1 MAKLMSAQL
10 SMFDLMTCEA
20 SDSAISS
27 QGFLGGGLL
36 ELSPEWTGGPIGG
49 ARPRHARRSQSP
61 GKSYS
66 ARNAQAET
74 LSGALDELASQ
85 YAQIAATHGL
95 PTVATFGRKSGA
107 SSPSAALQELLAS
120 KLQAAKPLMRG
131 SPEYGVHWKFVDTL
145 LGPPICRLAPSMRRI
160 SERDYSG
167 ALPWPT
173 PTANE
178 HTRGAG
184 TIRPHDTGI
193 PLTQRVA
200 QMTAWPT
207 PKASDGDGGRTTKTE
222 GGGNWHLPIA
232 TREASPRATPSA
244 RDWQDSA
251 GMSTPGVNP
260 DGTERARLDQLPRQ
274 AQAWSTPRAS
284 DGEKGGPNM
293 SFGAGGQPL
302 PAQAAGMTPHGSP
315 GQTEKPAASRGQLN
329 PVFVGWLQGFP
340 PEWTRAGLAVE
351 RKRSRSSR
359 KA

>member
-1 MAKLMSAQL
+1 MKGRSSMSDQMRL
-10 SMFDLMTCEA
+10 WDFD
-20 SDSAISS
+20 SGISS
-27 QGFLGGGLL
+27 P
-36 ELSPEWTGGPIGG
+36 ESPAGASPLTLPDGRATGKSSRAP
-49 ARPRHARRSQSP
+49 AHASHSQSP
-61 GKSYS
+61 ERAKASATNAIFGRNSIGSSASFNLNSRLENRLRDAPGLNGSIEFTTTLKHAVTPLGRRFYRLALS
-66 ARNAQAET
+66 ARRIDAN
-74 LSGALDELASQ
+74 GCF
-85 YAQIAATHGL
+85 GW
-95 PTVATFGRKSGA
+95 PTPMAGTPARNGNNEAGNNDFSRKVV
-107 SSPSAALQELLAS
+107 E
-120 KLQAAKPLMRG
+120 
-131 SPEYGVHWKFVDTL
+131 
-145 LGPPICRLAPSMRRI
+145 I
-160 SERDYSG
+160 

-222 GGGNWHLPIA
+222 GGGNSHLPIA

-244 RDWQDSA
+244 RDWKDSA
-251 GMSTPGVNP
+251 GMSTTGVNP
-260 DGTERARLDQLPRQ
+260 DGTERARLNQLPRQ
-274 AQAWSTPRAS
+274 AQAWSTPRAI
-284 DGEKGGPNM
+284 DGEKGGLNM
-293 SFGAGGQPL
+293 SFGTGGQPL
-302 PAQAAGMTPHGSP
+302 PAQSAGMTPHGSP

-340 PEWTRAGLAVE
+340 PEWTLAGLAVE